1 MLRLAGELVQHG
13 ETAGDLVAFETP
25 VLDGAG
31 EVLAEAG
38 VEKVVVVSNL
48 ETGFGKE
55 VGEILF

>member
-1 MLRLAGELVQHG
+1 
-13 ETAGDLVAFETP
+13 

-38 VEKVVVVSNL
+38 VEEVIVVSNV

-55 VGEILF
+55 VGEILL